1 MPDSTP
7 SSSSSESAL
16 TIAPR
21 HALISL
27 GVVALLASL
36 LYLPALGARDLW
48 NPNEPLY
55 AEVVAE
61 MQADD
66 LWLTPTFHGETFPEK
81 PPLYFWMARIASS
94 AVGELNEL
102 SLRLPAAFSALA
114 LVCICYL
121 WVLPL
126 AGRRRAIWSAALL
139 STTFV
144 VFWSA
149 RQIQMDLLLTCCIWL
164 CILGVSRVID
174 GLGRPAVGWSLCGI
188 GAGLAVLAKGPAG
201 VICPALIVLIYL
213 TLERKLSSL
222 RSPWLLLA
230 LGWGVLISLPW
241 FLGLLLAGEREF
253 VFEVLWRQ
261 NVSRAIDPWDHRQPW
276 WYYAKYFWIDMA
288 PWVWWLPLAWR
299 PASGEAERRLHRFCW
314 CTIVL
319 VLLFFSLS
327 ASKRSPYIM
336 PLAPAVA
343 VLVASVLDRGR
354 ELGSRRVVS
363 ELAAGA
369 LALVLAVIGGGLLVG
384 RPWTDGPQMEVERAA
399 TIVGVALLVVAALA
413 LAFQSV
419 PRLRA
424 YRSQALILF
433 VGLVYLLTAVVAL
446 PAADHFK
453 SHRPLADL
461 IRREVPESAPLR
473 GFHEWD
479 YRSNY
484 SFYAGRAIVNLDDV
498 DALETFWRREETVY
512 VVVERGRLELAR
524 QVLGSTVPMAQ
535 RSAGRNLSYLFCN
548 RPRSVEVN

>member
-1 MPDSTP
+1 MP

-21 HALISL
+21 SALISL

-66 LWLTPTFHGETFPEK
+66 LWLTPMFHGETFPEK
-81 PPLYFWMARIASS
+81 PPLYFWMARIASAS
-94 AVGELNEL
+94 MGDLDEFT
-102 SLRLPAAFSALA
+102 LRLPAALA
-114 LVCICYL
+114 AVLLVCTCYL

-126 AGRRRAIWSAALL
+126 AGRRRALWSAALL

-149 RQIQMDLLLTCCIWL
+149 RQIQMDLLLTSCIWL
-164 CILGVSRVID
+164 CILGATRVIE
-174 GLGRPAVGWSLCGI
+174 GLGRPAIGWSLCGI

-201 VICPALIVLIYL
+201 AICPALIVLVYL
-213 TLERKLSSL
+213 AFERKLSLL
-222 RSPWLLLA
+222 RSRWVLLAAGWGLLL
-230 LGWGVLISLPW
+230 SSPW
-241 FLGLLLAGEREF
+241 FLALWFAGEQEF
-253 VFEVLWRQ
+253 VVEVLWRQ
-261 NVSRAIDPWDHRQPW
+261 NVSRALDPWDHRQPW
-276 WYYAKYFWIDMA
+276 WYYAQYLWIDMA

-299 PASGEAERRLHRFCW
+299 PASGEQERRLHRFCW
-314 CTIVL
+314 CTILVVL
-319 VLLFFSLS
+319 IFFSLS

-343 VLVASVLDRGR
+343 VLVASVLDRSR
-354 ELGSRRVVS
+354 ELGSRWVVS
-363 ELAAGA
+363 EFASSA
-369 LALVLAVIGGGLLVG
+369 LALLLGVIGGGLLIG
-384 RPWTDGPQMEVERAA
+384 RPWTDGPQLDVERAA
-399 TIVGVALLVVAALA
+399 TVVGTALLVAAALA
-413 LAFQSV
+413 LAFQVV
-419 PRLRA
+419 PRWRPLRT
-424 YRSQALILF
+424 QALIVL
-433 VGLVYLLTAVVAL
+433 VGMIYLVTAIVAL

-461 IRREVPESAPLR
+461 IRREVPPSAPLR

-484 SFYAGRAIVNLDDV
+484 SFYAGRPIVNIADV
-498 DALETFWRREETVY
+498 DALQEFWRREETVY
-512 VVVERGRLELAR
+512 VVVERGRLDLAR
-524 QVLGSTVPMAQ
+524 QVLGSTAPMAQ
-535 RSAGRNLSYLFCN
+535 RRAGRNLSYLFCN
-548 RPRSVEVN
+548 RPRSVEIR